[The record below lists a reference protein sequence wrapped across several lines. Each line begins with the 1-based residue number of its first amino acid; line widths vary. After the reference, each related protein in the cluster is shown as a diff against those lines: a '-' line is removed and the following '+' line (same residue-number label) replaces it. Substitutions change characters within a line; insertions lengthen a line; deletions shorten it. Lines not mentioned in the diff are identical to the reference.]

1 MNLEKANKQR
11 QTLQEIIDNLEVT
24 LYRVLKSTTINC
36 GKNEITYKSI
46 GQNVER
52 KLQDESTDP
61 KEVRR
66 LIEESRSTISRKVK
80 EVREPLDSDIC
91 DALENEDFTD
101 VFVDKIDMFDET
113 HEYYYFKDE
122 KIAQGYA
129 EGVYEIVDGV
139 VSATQIDLDNK
150 GIHMLGKH
158 FKYEDR
164 YARVFEKTLESI
176 YEEEE
181 E

>member
-1 MNLEKANKQR
+1 MNLEKAKQQR

-24 LYRVLKSTTINC
+24 LYRVPKALTVSVS
-36 GKNEITYKSI
+36 KNPFTYKSV

-52 KLQDESTDP
+52 KINDESTDP

-113 HEYYYFKDE
+113 HEYYYFKNE

-129 EGVYEIVDGV
+129 EGLYEI
-139 VSATQIDLDNK
+139 
-150 GIHMLGKH
+150 
-158 FKYEDR
+158 EDI
-164 YARVFEKTLESI
+164 EKASP
-176 YEEEE
+176 YKWGAK
-181 E
+181 

>member
-1 MNLEKANKQR
+1 MNLKKAKQQQ

-80 EVREPLDSDIC
+80 EVREPLDSYVC
-91 DALENEDFTD
+91 NALEDNDFTD
-101 VFVDKIDMFDET
+101 VWVDKIDMFGEV

-129 EGVYEIVDGV
+129 EGLYEIVDV
-139 VSATQIDLDNK
+139 EVSATQIDLSNK
-150 GIHMLGKH
+150 GIHMIGKH

-164 YARVFEKTLESI
+164 GARVFEKTLESI
-176 YEEEE
+176 EEEAK
-181 E
+181 